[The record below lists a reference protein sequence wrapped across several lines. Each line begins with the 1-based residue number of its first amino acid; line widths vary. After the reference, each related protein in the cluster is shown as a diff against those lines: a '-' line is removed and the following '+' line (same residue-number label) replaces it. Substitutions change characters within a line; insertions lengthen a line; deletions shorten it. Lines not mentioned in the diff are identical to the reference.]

1 MMNIEEFILLME
13 TVHPDNQHRVHAEME
28 RGWTA
33 EEAVRRV
40 LSGKDIEP
48 RELDIPF

>member
-1 MMNIEEFILLME
+1 MMNVEEFALLME
-13 TVHPDNQHRVHAEME
+13 TVHPDEQHRVHAEME

-40 LSGKDIEP
+40 QGDKDVEP
-48 RELDIPF
+48 RELDVPF